1 MKTLDFFD
9 LCNEK
14 EIRVLWADIDDSL
27 ILTSFGVAMIMALI
41 IYVGVITLM

>member
-1 MKTLDFFD
+1 MKTLDFFE

-14 EIRVLWADIDDSL
+14 EIRVLWADIDSSP
-27 ILTSFGVAMIMALI
+27 ILASQITEIIIGVI